1 MVRDADASVAPRTAS
16 TEAVS
21 LPRAMTAAVR
31 ERWHHNN
38 HYHGWLLRHMPE
50 SCERALDVGCGHGFF
65 AARLAER
72 FRRVDAVDLDAGV
85 IAEAARIHPAEGLTF
100 TAGDFL
106 TLALPSDNYDGVT
119 SIAALHHMPLVPA
132 LGEMRRVLRRGGRLA
147 LLGLYRMHT
156 PIDYAVACLAV
167 APNLV
172 RTRILDRGG
181 DGSLDMTAPAKEPTA
196 TLGEIR
202 RAAAAEL
209 PGARVH
215 RHVYWRYSL
224 LWEKA

>member
-1 MVRDADASVAPRTAS
+1 
-16 TEAVS
+16 
-21 LPRAMTAAVR
+21 MTALAR

-38 HYHGWLLRHMPE
+38 HYHGWLLRHLPE
-50 SCERALDVGCGHGFF
+50 SCERALDVGSGHGFF
-65 AARLAER
+65 AALLAER
-72 FRRVDAVDLDAGV
+72 SRHVDAVDVDAGV
-85 IAEAARIHPAEGLTF
+85 VAEAARLHPAEGLTF

-106 TLALPSDNYDGVT
+106 ALSLPSDGYDAVT

-132 LGEMRRVLRRGGRLA
+132 LREMRRVLRPGGRLA
-147 LLGLYRMHT
+147 ILGLHRTST
-156 PIDYAVACLAV
+156 PLDYAVACLAV
-167 APNLV
+167 VPNLV
-172 RTRILDRGG
+172 RTRLLDRGG
-181 DGSLDMTAPAKEPTA
+181 DGALDMTAPAKPPAA

-224 LWEKA
+224 LWEKT

>member
-1 MVRDADASVAPRTAS
+1 
-16 TEAVS
+16 
-21 LPRAMTAAVR
+21 MTDAVR

-38 HYHGWLLRHMPE
+38 HYHGWLLRHLPE
-50 SCERALDVGCGHGFF
+50 PCERALDVGSGHGFF

-72 FRRVDAVDLDAGV
+72 ARRVDAVDLDAGV
-85 IAEAARIHPAEGLTF
+85 VAEAARLHPAEGLTF

-106 TLALPSDNYDGVT
+106 ALSLPADAYDAVT

-132 LGEMRRVLRRGGRLA
+132 LREMRRVLRPGGRLA
-147 LLGLYRMHT
+147 VLGLYRMHD
-156 PIDYAVACLAV
+156 PVDYAVACLAV
-167 APNLV
+167 VPNLI
-172 RTRILDRGG
+172 RTKLLDPGG
-181 DGSLDMTAPAKEPTA
+181 DGSIGMIAPAKPPTA

>member
-1 MVRDADASVAPRTAS
+1 M
-16 TEAVS
+16 AV
-21 LPRAMTAAVR
+21 PVR

-38 HYHGWLLRHMPE
+38 HYHGWLLRHLHE

-65 AARLAER
+65 AARLAGR
-72 FRRVDAVDLDAGV
+72 AGHVDAVDLDAGV
-85 IAEAARIHPAEGLTF
+85 VAEAARLHPATGLTF
-100 TAGDFL
+100 AAGDFL
-106 TLALPSDNYDGVT
+106 ALALPSESYDAVA

-132 LGEMRRVLRRGGRLA
+132 LREMRRVLRPGGRLA
-147 LLGLYRMHT
+147 VLGLYRMHT
-156 PIDYAVACLAV
+156 PADYAVACLAV
-167 APNLV
+167 VPNLV
-172 RTRILDRGG
+172 RTRLLEQGG
-181 DGSLDMTAPAKEPTA
+181 EGSIGMIAPAKEPTA

-215 RHVYWRYSL
+215 RHLYWRYSI